1 MIPTLEQKQ
10 NNIRIMIDHLL
21 RDFEITNG
29 EYDTLLC
36 LYNLICE
43 RMVRDEFQPKKERKK

>member
-29 EYDTLLC
+29 EYDVLLC

-43 RMVRDEFQPKKERKK
+43 RMVRDKVQPKRERKK